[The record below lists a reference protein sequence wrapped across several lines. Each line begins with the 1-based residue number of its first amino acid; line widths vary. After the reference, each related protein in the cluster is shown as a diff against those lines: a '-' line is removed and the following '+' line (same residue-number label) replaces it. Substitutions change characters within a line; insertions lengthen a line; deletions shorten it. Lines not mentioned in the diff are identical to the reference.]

1 MLLVTPAHIQL
12 LDESS
17 TFILSL
23 LRLAVEI
30 TQPWHNFDVLAAVI
44 DRIPHTRPII
54 LTGLRG
60 SHAANVE
67 SSPGTKDG
75 LEGISVAVLDSE
87 AAAPDLWSPKNIK
100 IGRETMT
107 VQQRCTLSF
116 SFPPS
121 PGVRA
126 QLSDESVSQPLVQR
140 MLQLPVANTLFQN
153 GRQST
158 LFAQRWNIRYSKE
171 FTSEHVSSKREWL
184 PQQMIHMGAVF
195 ADEGMRLRPDH
206 FVNSHLVPIT
216 PARTITAAVG
226 NIVGKISKGDTS
238 SEAAPAS
245 EELESA
251 INTAIQQGQIPAQ
264 QVGVWALIRP
274 RKYAALDPAA
284 QNRSAVDDMIQYA
297 ILSGGRLHKVLSG
310 GGGWGEKRGLLALDP
325 DSDYSHRY
333 RPSEPSFG
341 DGQDIDAE
349 KREILGEVAKPG
361 DIITFYVHKPPSDAG
376 SANPYT
382 PLRRNFNQDTTATL
396 VFGSLPSTMDAM
408 PEIATSEPEA
418 EAQSELVVMGNHFGM
433 LSGQG
438 MSLEVIRLAPCHCF
452 VANNYCSLCSS
463 K

>member
-1 MLLVTPAHIQL
+1 MTPAHIQL
-12 LDESS
+12 LDDSS
-17 TFILSL
+17 TFIPSL
-23 LRLAVEI
+23 LRLAVEF
-30 TQPWHNFDVLAAVI
+30 TQPWHKFNLLAAVI
-44 DRIPHTRPII
+44 DRIPYTRPTIPI
-54 LTGLRG
+54 GLRD

-67 SSPGTKDG
+67 PSPGTEDG

-87 AAAPDLWSPKNIK
+87 AAAPDLWSSKNMK

-107 VQQRCTLSF
+107 IQQRCTLSF

-121 PGVRA
+121 PVVRS

-140 MLQLPVANTLFQN
+140 MLQLPVTNTLFQN

-171 FTSEHVSSKREWL
+171 STSEHLCSKREWL

-195 ADEGMRLRPDH
+195 ADEDMRLRPDH

-216 PARTITAAVG
+216 PARTIAAAVG
-226 NIVGKISKGDTS
+226 NIIGKISKGDAS
-238 SEAAPAS
+238 IEAVPAS

-264 QVGVWALIRP
+264 QVHVWALIRP
-274 RKYAALDPAA
+274 RKYAALDPSA

-325 DSDYSHRY
+325 DSDYSHMY
-333 RPSEPSFG
+333 QPSEPSFG
-341 DGQDIDAE
+341 DDQDIDAE
-349 KREILGEVAKPG
+349 KREILGEIAEPG
-361 DIITFYVHKPPSDAG
+361 DIITFYVNRPPLDADTF
-376 SANPYT
+376 NPCT
-382 PLRRNFNQDTTATL
+382 PLRPNSNQDTTATL
-396 VFGSLPSTMDAM
+396 VFGSLPSTMDTM

-418 EAQSELVVMGNHFGM
+418 QSELVVIRNHFGM

-438 MSLEVIRLAPCHCF
+438 MSLEVISIALCHCF
-452 VANNYCSLCSS
+452 TANNYCSLRSS

>member
-12 LDESS
+12 LDDSS
-17 TFILSL
+17 TFVPSL
-23 LRLAVEI
+23 LRLAVEF
-30 TQPWHNFDVLAAVI
+30 TQPWHNFDLLAAVI

-54 LTGLRG
+54 QTGLRD

-67 SSPGTKDG
+67 SSPGTEDG
-75 LEGISVAVLDSE
+75 LEGISVAVLNSE
-87 AAAPDLWSPKNIK
+87 AAAPDLWCSKDMK
-100 IGRETMT
+100 IGRETMS

-116 SFPPS
+116 SFPPN
-121 PGVRA
+121 PVVRS

-140 MLQLPVANTLFQN
+140 MLQLPVANTIFQN

-171 FTSEHVSSKREWL
+171 STSEHVSSKREWL

-195 ADEGMRLRPDH
+195 ADEGMRLRPNH

-216 PARTITAAVG
+216 PSRTITAAVG
-226 NIVGKISKGDTS
+226 NIIGKISKGDTS

-245 EELESA
+245 EELELA

-274 RKYAALDPAA
+274 RKYAALDSSV
-284 QNRSAVDDMIQYA
+284 QNRSAVDDTIQYA
-297 ILSGGRLHKVLSG
+297 ILCGGRLHKVLSG

-333 RPSEPSFG
+333 QPSEPSFG

-361 DIITFYVHKPPSDAG
+361 EIITFYAHKPPSDAD
-376 SANPYT
+376 SVNPYT
-382 PLRRNFNQDTTATL
+382 PLRPNSNQDTTATL

-408 PEIATSEPEA
+408 PETAISKL
-418 EAQSELVVMGNHFGM
+418 EAQSELVVMENHFGM

-438 MSLEVIRLAPCHCF
+438 MSLEVIRSAPCHCF